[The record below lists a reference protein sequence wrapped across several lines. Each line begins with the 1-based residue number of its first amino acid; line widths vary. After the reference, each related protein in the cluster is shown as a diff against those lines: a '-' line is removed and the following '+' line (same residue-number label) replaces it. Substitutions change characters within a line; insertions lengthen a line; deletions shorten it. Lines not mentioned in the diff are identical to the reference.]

1 MFDISNISGVLNLI
15 LSVFAIPEEPI
26 TPLPPQLIIVGGT
39 LRPGM
44 SAKDIASKIISR
56 QAQSGRQVGDIFT
69 DGPNT
74 EEAMELIR
82 VEEIINAFHT
92 EAVVNVAIAPGVR
105 VSTVGVGNLGAPV
118 ISQGATTGM
127 IVGDGL
133 IR

>member
-82 VEEIINAFHT
+82 IEEILDAIQT
-92 EAVVNVAIAPGVR
+92 KSVVNVAIPPGISV
-105 VSTVGVGNLGAPV
+105 TVTGGNAGGPFIA
-118 ISQGATTGM
+118 QGFTTTIATGNG
-127 IVGDGL
+127 IQS
-133 IR
+133 

>member
-82 VEEIINAFHT
+82 IEEILDAIQT
-92 EAVVNVAIAPGVR
+92 KSVVNVAK
-105 VSTVGVGNLGAPV
+105 LCF
-118 ISQGATTGM
+118 
-127 IVGDGL
+127 L
-133 IR
+133 